1 MSKPL
6 SYEVGEQGRFQGV
19 IVEKYPASGRYVE
32 VLAYGG
38 SALGECTVFI
48 YTLGPRGGA
57 HVEEGHTTPGKLRK
71 RAERLDRYA
80 TIVENYMKE
89 VLAGHGR

>member
-6 SYEVGEQGRFQGV
+6 SYEVGDTGRFQGV
-19 IVEKYPASGRYVE
+19 IVEKYLGSGRYVE

-38 SALGECTVFI
+38 SHLGECSVFV

-57 HVEEGHTTPGKLRK
+57 HVEESHTTPKRLRTK
-71 RAERLDRYA
+71 SERLDRYA
-80 TIVENYMKE
+80 TIAENYVKE

>member
-6 SYEVGEQGRFQGV
+6 SYEVGERGRFQGV
-19 IVEKYPASGRYVE
+19 IVEKYIASGRYVE

-38 SALGECTVFI
+38 SHLGECLVFV

-57 HVEEGHTTPGKLRK
+57 HVEEGHTTPKTLRK
-71 RAERLDRYA
+71 KAMRLDRYA
-80 TIVENYMKE
+80 KIVEDYMKD
-89 VLAGHGR
+89 VLANDGH